1 MKFFDEDSNLE
12 RTRKTD
18 IQGSL
23 KKGRKEGDMMIPNSL
38 ARATFHT
45 IVIQA
50 TAARAAQPTQQY
62 SKTFQN
68 NKTHAQ

>member
-23 KKGRKEGDMMIPNSL
+23 KKGRKE
-38 ARATFHT
+38 T
-45 IVIQA
+45 
-50 TAARAAQPTQQY
+50 
-62 SKTFQN
+62 
-68 NKTHAQ
+68 